1 MALPMENVDGVL
13 NAFGEVIYTG
23 VGKVNA
29 TMALTRR
36 LTQGPLPEL
45 VLNLGSAGAHQRPTG
60 AHQRPTGA
68 IVACTQFIEHD
79 MDATAL
85 GFHWGQT
92 PFEDAI
98 EIDSPLP
105 PEWQQLNLP
114 EAVCHSGD
122 RFVTEPHAFFE
133 FDVVDMEGYAL
144 AKVCQAFN
152 VPFVSLKFITD
163 GADGQA
169 ATDWPEALAQ
179 ASRGLAA
186 VLARIN

>member
-1 MALPMENVDGVL
+1 MKPLIVMALPMENVDGTL

-36 LTQGPLPEL
+36 LTQGPSPEL
-45 VLNLGSAGAHQRPTG
+45 VLNLGSAG

-85 GFHWGQT
+85 GFGWGQT
-92 PFEDAI
+92 PFEDTI

-114 EAVCHSGD
+114 ETVCHSGD
-122 RFVTEPHAFFE
+122 CFVTEPHPFFE

-152 VPFVSLKFITD
+152 LPFVSLKFITD

-169 ATDWPEALAQ
+169 STDWPEALAQ
-179 ASRGLAA
+179 ASQGLAA
-186 VLARIN
+186 VLGRMN